1 MAALTCLELKS
12 GDAKGLGPVVVRSG
26 LMLLEALTQQQ
37 PETASGHTTLV
48 LAGCVGARRDQGNL
62 GHSLPSVSRRSDQY
76 GVGHFQNSADIVVYS
91 VSLRTRPRDAAA

>member
-37 PETASGHTTLV
+37 PRLAIRIRVLKIFPSKIGDFPTGENPLYDEAMRVYDQAGHG
-48 LAGCVGARRDQGNL
+48 GCAR
-62 GHSLPSVSRRSDQY
+62 
-76 GVGHFQNSADIVVYS
+76 
-91 VSLRTRPRDAAA
+91 AA